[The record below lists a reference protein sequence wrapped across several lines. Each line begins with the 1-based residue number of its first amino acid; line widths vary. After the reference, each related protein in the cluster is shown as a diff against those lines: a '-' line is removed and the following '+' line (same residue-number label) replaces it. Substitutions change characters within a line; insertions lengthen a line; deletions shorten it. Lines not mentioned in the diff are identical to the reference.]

1 MIRLATPKVDQPA
14 RSPRTVDEAVAVLA
28 AEATKTKA
36 PITRERI
43 AELWPATLED
53 PALSDAV
60 VERLRRHQVEVLDT
74 APELGE
80 LEAGEAEAPA
90 EEEAADPEPATTTV
104 QAAEEPA
111 AGDDDPVRLY
121 LTQMGAIPLLT
132 RDEELESARAVEIF
146 REGFRRSSMTT
157 PEGLRQGLAWCE
169 ERREEIERLERE
181 AIEHG
186 SPRDPDPQHELNLH
200 HLATLR
206 PLMASVDELLAKAAA
221 LGADEASE
229 KARLQGLTLRRCER
243 GWRLVLELDP
253 PLEAV
258 NRVRETLIDARR
270 SLLRLRAEASSGA
283 RKSRDDRKKEF
294 AKLEATLGEPTER
307 FLERC
312 TRISRRFRRYEEAKQ
327 KMASGNLR
335 LVVSIAKRWRNR
347 GLPFADLIQE
357 GNAGLMKA
365 VEKYEYKRG
374 YKFSTYATWWIR
386 QSVTRAIADHA
397 RTIRVPV
404 HLTETMAKL
413 RRIQHEILQETGRE
427 ATLDVLAEKAG
438 ISAQECRRVLAA
450 SRSTVSLDRPV
461 GDGDAQVMDFIADR
475 DAADP
480 ADLPVTEQLKARVAE
495 VLETLSEREREILS
509 LRFGFGDGYTYT
521 LEEVGRR
528 FNVTR
533 ERVRQIEA
541 KAIKRL
547 QHPTRSR
554 LLEGFLDWK
563 S

>member
-1 MIRLATPKVDQPA
+1 MIRLATPASPEHLA
-14 RSPRTVDEAVAVLA
+14 STPRSVDEAVALLV
-28 AEATKTKA
+28 AEAA
-36 PITRERI
+36 RGIELNAERI
-43 AELWPATLED
+43 AAAWPAVAD
-53 PALSDAV
+53 DADALQAV
-60 VERLRRHQVEVLDT
+60 IARLRRHGLDIPPVEADDEEVETTRVPTD
-74 APELGE
+74 
-80 LEAGEAEAPA
+80 EAPA
-90 EEEAADPEPATTTV
+90 V
-104 QAAEEPA
+104 EPA
-111 AGDDDPVRLY
+111 AGTIEEQGGRGDDDPVRLY
-121 LTQMGAIPLLT
+121 LTQMGSIPLLT
-132 RDEELESARAVEIF
+132 RDEEVESARAVEVF
-146 REGFRRSSMTT
+146 RTGFQRVAMAT
-157 PEGLRQGLAWCE
+157 PEGLRQGLQWAE
-169 ERREEIERLERE
+169 EQREEVERLERE

-186 SPRDPDPQHELNLH
+186 SPRDPDAHHDLVLH

-206 PLMASVDELLAKAAA
+206 PLEESIRLMIASPSPDA
-221 LGADEASE
+221 LER
-229 KARLQGLTLRRCER
+229 ARAYQLIHRRVER
-243 GWRLVLELDP
+243 GWRLVQELGVTHD
-253 PLEAV
+253 V
-258 NRVRETLIDARR
+258 INRVREELLDTRR
-270 SLLRLRAEASSGA
+270 RLLRLRAE
-283 RKSRDDRKKEF
+283 RKRKDF
-294 AKLEATLGEPTER
+294 AALEAGLGETADG

-312 TRISRRFRRYEEAKQ
+312 VRLSRRFRRYEEAKQ

-404 HLTETMAKL
+404 HLTETMAKF
-413 RRIQHEILQETGRE
+413 RRIQNDVLNETGRA
-427 ATLDVLAEKAG
+427 ATVEELAERAKV
-438 ISAQECRRVLAA
+438 SASECRRVLAA
-450 SRSTVSLDRPV
+450 SRATLSLDRPV
-461 GDGDAQVMDFIADR
+461 GEGDAQVMDFIADR
-475 DAADP
+475 GAADP
-480 ADLPVTEQLKARVAE
+480 AELPNSELLKARVAE

-509 LRFGFGDGYTYT
+509 LRFGFGGDGYTYT

-547 QHPTRSR
+547 QHPTRAR
-554 LLEGFLDWK
+554 RLEGFLDLK

>member
-1 MIRLATPKVDQPA
+1 
-14 RSPRTVDEAVAVLA
+14 
-28 AEATKTKA
+28 
-36 PITRERI
+36 
-43 AELWPATLED
+43 
-53 PALSDAV
+53 
-60 VERLRRHQVEVLDT
+60 
-74 APELGE
+74 
-80 LEAGEAEAPA
+80 
-90 EEEAADPEPATTTV
+90 
-104 QAAEEPA
+104 
-111 AGDDDPVRLY
+111 
-121 LTQMGAIPLLT
+121 
-132 RDEELESARAVEIF
+132 
-146 REGFRRSSMTT
+146 
-157 PEGLRQGLAWCE
+157 
-169 ERREEIERLERE
+169 
-181 AIEHG
+181 
-186 SPRDPDPQHELNLH
+186 
-200 HLATLR
+200 
-206 PLMASVDELLAKAAA
+206 MASVDALLAQAAELA
-221 LGADEASE
+221 ADE
-229 KARLQGLTLRRCER
+229 RLRVLGQIGRRVQR
-243 GWRLVLELDP
+243 GWRLLLELDA
-253 PLEAV
+253 PLEVV
-258 NRVRETLIDARR
+258 NRVREALLDARR
-270 SLLRLRAEASSGA
+270 RLLRLRAESASGS
-283 RKSRDDRKKEF
+283 RKSRDDRTKEL
-294 AKLEATLGEPTER
+294 ASLEATLGEPSEH
-307 FLERC
+307 FLQRC
-312 TRISRRFRRYEEAKQ
+312 QRISRRFRRYEEAKQ
-327 KMASGNLR
+327 KMANGNLR

-413 RRIQHEILQETGRE
+413 RRIQHDVLQETGKE
-427 ATLDVLAEKAG
+427 ATLDELASRAG
-438 ISAQECRRVLAA
+438 ISSQECRRVLAA

-475 DAADP
+475 DAPDP
-480 ADLPVTEQLKARVAE
+480 ADLPVSDQLKARVAE
-495 VLETLSEREREILS
+495 VLDTLSEREREILS

-554 LLEGFLDWK
+554 QLEGFLDWK